1 MRTEIST
8 LQLWSVKYRTQ
19 GRVVSQVVK
28 RNNFIAFWGD
38 GWYHNFSV
46 IHNIGVNSFFF
57 YIICPRWQC
66 LDTERTPS
74 SYHSAC
80 CVLEYPRTPSSTIS
94 LCTRVRS
101 GGRNLISSSVIKML
115 SIFCMIQLVLYLERI
130 NWSRKEPCMYHLY
143 QAGGSSMTRQWYRGI
158 VRYYKVLLI
167 WLILPTWPFILSTQ
181 LKTHQRSSH
190 IRYKLGVGCVIWH
203 NMTGSVFL
211 PIGITLGISG
221 LRMVS
226 KKIELYRFKKLY
238 IYLLYLIYVFL
249 HGIYFF
255 LPFY

>member
-101 GGRNLISSSVIKML
+101 GGRNLILSSVITIF
-115 SIFCMIQLVLYLERI
+115 SILCILGLQMGTATDGQLYRME
-130 NWSRKEPCMYHLY
+130 NCMYHLY
-143 QAGGSSMTRQWYRGI
+143 QARGSSMTTHGYPGT
-158 VRYYKVLLI
+158 VRYYKVLLS
-167 WLILPTWPFILSTQ
+167 WLILQISPFTLLIHLQTQ
-181 LKTHQRSSH
+181 YGMSH
-190 IRYKLGVGCVIWH
+190 IR
-203 NMTGSVFL
+203 
-211 PIGITLGISG
+211 
-221 LRMVS
+221 
-226 KKIELYRFKKLY
+226 
-238 IYLLYLIYVFL
+238 
-249 HGIYFF
+249 
-255 LPFY
+255 